1 MGDWLCSLKP
11 GFVWVFPLLLT
22 YLKVPVSYFR
32 FLLIVLYGKMLEHI
46 LQMWF
51 FFFFFLVLLEA
62 CVTLSVAAAFFP
74 FMRFPMFLPE
84 HYFIYASQVTLR
96 PQNRL
101 MINRLSLGAYL
112 IDILWNVMPVLQ
124 KLNSF
129 VFIYCCLQCTA
140 WFYLIECY
148 CLIFSSYRRD
158 HALLYDMF

>member
-1 MGDWLCSLKP
+1 M
-11 GFVWVFPLLLT
+11 VFFFAT
-22 YLKVPVSYFR
+22 YIFKGTC
-32 FLLIVLYGKMLEHI
+32 FLFQISTDSALWEDAGTHFANVI
-46 LQMWF
+46 

-112 IDILWNVMPVLQ
+112 IDIL
-124 KLNSF
+124 
-129 VFIYCCLQCTA
+129 
-140 WFYLIECY
+140 
-148 CLIFSSYRRD
+148 
-158 HALLYDMF
+158 